1 MKKLDLYLIKT
12 FIGPFVAVF
21 LIVVFSL
28 SMQFV
33 LQFMNELAG
42 KGLGMRIIFEFMGW
56 ASCTLFPNAIPL
68 ATLLA
73 SIMTLG
79 NLGERNELLAMKAAG
94 VSLMRI
100 LAPLMVVSVL
110 ISIAAFFAAD
120 RLVPL
125 AFNKVYTLKSD
136 ISRTRD
142 EIKIPVGIFYDGIE
156 GYNLRISGRDEETDM
171 MYNLVIYDHTGNS
184 GNNDNMILADSGRI
198 HITPDKQ
205 NLIFDL
211 YNGCSYVEEN
221 QMNYRDT
228 SLNLIRTRFEEQQL
242 VIPLDNY
249 SFERS
254 SEDQYGDEIKSLGLK
269 RLSHDRDS
277 ISRRVDTMVMHQI
290 PRFMSVIGMR
300 YLFQLDTLKP
310 DSAYIGNLDLD
321 SLRQDFTPEEM
332 ERMYHYASDK
342 SQQGLEQLQQFYI
355 ETKYNM
361 GVLRRIDIEMILK
374 FTLSL
379 SCLLFFFVGAP
390 LGAIIRKGGLGAP
403 VIISIFLYLIYYII
417 DIIGRKLSKGSL
429 PPLVGTL
436 ISTAILLPISI
447 LLTRKSTQ
455 DSSLFNIDTYK
466 EFFRRIGK
474 WTAKRYHRF
483 INLFR
488 RGGGKIRI
496 VYMGTPE
503 FAVAPLEKLLQAGY
517 EVVCVVTSVDK
528 PAGRGMAVRESA
540 VKQYAVAH
548 NIPVLQPEKLKDP
561 EFLAQLAALKA
572 NLFVVVAFRMLPK
585 EVWQMPSMGTFNLHA
600 SLLPQYRGAA
610 PINWAIIR
618 GEKFTGVTTFL
629 LDEQIDTGKIL
640 FQENCAIEEYEDA
653 GALHDKLMKMG
664 ADLVLKTVDAM
675 ENHRTKPYE
684 QSPGMNK
691 TLYPAPKLTRDN
703 CHIDWT
709 RSARNVSLLI
719 RGLSPYPA
727 AWTTLVKDDGGAA
740 ADGAANSSTRLGIK
754 LYDSYVVPCGDDDP
768 RTPGQIT
775 TDGKTFL
782 EVRCGK
788 NALRILSLQLS
799 GKKRMDIADF
809 LRGFREPETYRFE

>member
-28 SMQFV
+28 SMQFIYSFV
-33 LQFMNELAG
+33 NELMG
-42 KGLGMRIIFEFMGW
+42 KGLGFGVIAEFMGW

-94 VSLMRI
+94 ISLMRI
-100 LAPLMVVSVL
+100 LAPLMIVSVL
-110 ISIAAFFAAD
+110 ISIGAFFAAD

-125 AFNKVYTLKSD
+125 AFNKVYTLKAD
-136 ISRTRD
+136 IGRTKD
-142 EIKIPVGIFYDGIE
+142 EIKIPTGIFYAGIE
-156 GYNLRISGRDEETDM
+156 GYNLRISERNEETDM
-171 MYNLVIYDHTGNS
+171 MYDLVIYDHTGNS
-184 GNNDNMILADSGRI
+184 GNSDNVILADSGRMR
-198 HITPDKQ
+198 ITPDKK

-211 YNGCSYVEEN
+211 YSGCSYSENN

-228 SLNLIRTRFEEQQL
+228 TLELLRSRFEEQQM
-242 VIPLDNY
+242 IISLDNY
-249 SFERS
+249 TFERS
-254 SEDQYGDEIKSLGLK
+254 TEDQYGDEIKALGLK
-269 RLSHDRDS
+269 RLHHDRDS
-277 ISRRVDTMVMHQI
+277 LSRRVDTVVMRQL
-290 PRFMSVIGMR
+290 PRFMSVMGMH
-300 YLFQLDTLKP
+300 YLYQLDTLRP
-310 DSAYIGNLDLD
+310 DSAYIGCLYVD
-321 SLRQDFTPEEM
+321 SLSQDFTPQQHL
-332 ERMYHYASDK
+332 RVNQTSVGKA
-342 SQQGLEQLQQFYI
+342 QQGLEQVNQFYI
-355 ETKYNM
+355 ETKYDL
-361 GVLRRIDIEMILK
+361 GIIRRINIEMILK
-374 FTLSL
+374 FTLSI

-403 VIISIFLYLIYYII
+403 VIISIFFYLIYYII
-417 DIIGRKLSKGSL
+417 DIIGRKLAKGSL

-436 ISTAILLPISI
+436 ISTAILLPVSI

-455 DSSLFNIDTYK
+455 DSSLFNMDTYK

-474 WTAKRYHRF
+474 WITKRYHRF

-488 RGGGKIRI
+488 RGGGKVRI

-517 EVVCVVTSVDK
+517 EVAGVVTAVDK

-540 VKQYAVAH
+540 VKQYAVARG
-548 NIPVLQPEKLKDP
+548 IPVLQPEKLRDP
-561 EFLAQLAALKA
+561 DFLAQLAALKA

-640 FQENCAIEEYEDA
+640 FQENCAIEDYEDA

-709 RSARNVSLLI
+709 ASARRVSLLI

-727 AWTTLVKDDGGAA
+727 AWTTLVKDDG
-740 ADGAANSSTRLGIK
+740 TRLGIK
-754 LYDSYVVPCGDDDP
+754 LYDSYVVPCADDDP
-768 RTPGQIT
+768 RTPGQLT
-775 TDGKTFL
+775 TDGKSWI
-782 EVRCGK
+782 EVRCGQQ
-788 NALRILSLQLS
+788 ALRILSLQLS
-799 GKKRMDIADF
+799 GKKRMDVADF
-809 LRGFREPETYRFE
+809 LRGFREPESYHFE

>member
-28 SMQFV
+28 SMQFIW
-33 LQFMNELAG
+33 QFIYDLAG
-42 KGLGMRIIFEFMGW
+42 KGLGMGVIFEFMGW

-100 LAPLMVVSVL
+100 LAPLMIVSVL
-110 ISIAAFFAAD
+110 ISIGAFFAAD
-120 RLVPL
+120 RLVPH
-125 AFNKVYTLKSD
+125 AFNKVYTLRAD
-136 ISRTRD
+136 ILRTRD
-142 EIKIPVGIFYDGIE
+142 EIKIPTGIFYDGIE
-156 GYNLRISGRDEETDM
+156 GYNLRISSRNDDTDM
-171 MYNLVIYDHTGNS
+171 MYDLVIYDHTGNS
-184 GNNDNMILADSGRI
+184 GNNDNVIMADSGRLY
-198 HITPDKQ
+198 ITPDKQ

-211 YNGCSYVEEN
+211 YSGCSYTETNE
-221 QMNYRDT
+221 MNYRDT
-228 SLNLIRTRFEEQQL
+228 TLELLRSRFDEQQM
-242 VIPLDNY
+242 IISLDNY
-249 SFERS
+249 TFERS

-269 RLSHDRDS
+269 RLRTDRDS
-277 ISRRVDTMVMHQI
+277 LARRVDTAVMRQT
-290 PRFMSVIGMR
+290 PRFMSVMGMH
-300 YLFQLDTLKP
+300 YLYQLDTLRP
-310 DSAYIGNLDLD
+310 DSAYIGVLNVD
-321 SLRQDFTPEEM
+321 SLRRDFTEQQVL
-332 ERMYHYASDK
+332 RMNQSAVGK
-342 SQQGLEQLQQFYI
+342 AQQGLEQVSQFYI
-355 ETKYNM
+355 ETKYDL
-361 GVLRRIDIEMILK
+361 GLIRRIDIEMILK
-374 FTLSL
+374 FTLSI

-403 VIISIFLYLIYYII
+403 VIISIFFYLIYYII
-417 DIIGRKLSKGSL
+417 DIIGRKLAKGSL

-455 DSSLFNIDTYK
+455 DSSLFNMDTYK

-474 WTAKRYHRF
+474 WIAKRYHRF

-488 RGGGKIRI
+488 RGGGKVRI

-503 FAVAPLEKLLQAGY
+503 FAVAPLEKLLEAGY
-517 EVVCVVTSVDK
+517 EVAGVVTAVDK

-540 VKQYAVAH
+540 VKQYAVARG
-548 NIPVLQPEKLKDP
+548 IPVLQPEKLKDP

-640 FQENCAIEEYEDA
+640 FQENCPIEDYEDA

-664 ADLVLKTVDAM
+664 ADLVLKTVDAL

-684 QSPGMNK
+684 QSLGMNR

-709 RSARNVSLLI
+709 ASARRVSLLI

-727 AWTTLVKDDGGAA
+727 AWTTLVKDDG
-740 ADGAANSSTRLGIK
+740 TQLGIK
-754 LYDSYVVPCGDDDP
+754 LYDSYVVPCNDDDP
-768 RTPGQIT
+768 RTPGQLT
-775 TDGKTFL
+775 TDGKSWI
-782 EVRCGK
+782 EVRCGQQ
-788 NALRILSLQLS
+788 ALRILSLQLS
-799 GKKRMDIADF
+799 GKKRMDVADF
-809 LRGFREPETYRFE
+809 LRGFREPESYHFE

>member
-1 MKKLDLYLIKT
+1 MKKLDLYLIKK
-12 FIGPFVAVF
+12 FAGPFVAVF
-21 LIVVFSL
+21 FIVVFSL
-28 SMQFV
+28 SMQF
-33 LQFMNELAG
+33 LWQFINELAG
-42 KGLGMRIIFEFMGW
+42 KGLGMGVIFEFMGW

-100 LAPLMVVSVL
+100 LTPLMFISVL
-110 ISIAAFFAAD
+110 ISIGAFFAAD

-125 AFNKVYTLKSD
+125 AFNKVYTLKAD
-136 ISRTRD
+136 IVNTRD
-142 EIKIPVGIFYDGIE
+142 EIKIPTGIFYDGID
-156 GYNLRISGRDEETDM
+156 GYKLRIASRNDDTDM
-171 MYNLVIYDHTGNS
+171 MYDLIIYDHTSNS
-184 GNNDNMILADSGRI
+184 GNSTSMTVADSGRI
-198 HITPDKQ
+198 RVTPDKQ

-211 YNGCSYVEEN
+211 YSGCSYLEEN
-221 QMNYRDT
+221 HMNYRDT
-228 SLNLIRTRFEEQQL
+228 TLDLVRSRFEEQQL
-242 VIPLDNY
+242 IIPLDNY
-249 SFERS
+249 SFQRS
-254 SEDQYGDEIKSLGLK
+254 EKDNYGDEIKSLGLK
-269 RLSHDRDS
+269 RLHNDRDS
-277 ISRRVDTMVMHQI
+277 ISRHVDTMVMRQM
-290 PRFMSVIGMR
+290 PRFMSVMGMR
-300 YLFQLDTLKP
+300 YLYQLDTIRP
-310 DSAYIGNLDLD
+310 DSAYIAALNLD
-321 SLRQDFTPEEM
+321 SLRRTLTPEQLMRVNRRAAEKA
-332 ERMYHYASDK
+332 E
-342 SQQGLEQLQQFYI
+342 QGKEQVKQFYI
-355 ETKYNM
+355 ETRYNL
-361 GVLRRIDIEMILK
+361 GLLRRIDIEMILK

-390 LGAIIRKGGLGAP
+390 LGAIIRKGGLGTP
-403 VIISIFLYLIYYII
+403 VIISIFFYLIYYII
-417 DIIGRKLSKGSL
+417 DIIGRKLAKGSL

-447 LLTRKSTQ
+447 ILTRKSTQ
-455 DSSLFNIDTYK
+455 DSSLFNPETYK
-466 EFFRRIGK
+466 EVFRRIGR
-474 WTAKRYHRF
+474 WITKRFHRF

-488 RGGGKIRI
+488 KGGGRVRI

-517 EVVCVVTSVDK
+517 TVAGVVTAVDK
-528 PAGRGMAVRESA
+528 PSGRGLAVRESA

-548 NIPVLQPEKLKDP
+548 GIPVLQPEKLKDP
-561 EFLAQLAALKA
+561 AFLEQLAALKA

-640 FQENCAIEEYEDA
+640 FQESCAIEEYEDA
-653 GALHDKLMKMG
+653 GALHDKLMGLG
-664 ADLVLKTVDAM
+664 ANLVLKTVDAL

-684 QSPGMNK
+684 QTLGFNK

-709 RSARNVSLLI
+709 RSARSVSLLI

-727 AWTTLVKDDGGAA
+727 AWTTLVKEDG
-740 ADGAANSSTRLGIK
+740 SELGVK
-754 LYDSYVVPCGDDDP
+754 LFDSYVVPCPEDDP
-768 RTPGQIT
+768 RPAGHIS
-775 TDGKTFL
+775 TDGKSFL
-782 EVRCGK
+782 EVRCGRD
-788 NALRILSLQLS
+788 ALRILSLQAS
-799 GKKRMDIADF
+799 GKKRLDTADF
-809 LRGFREPETYRFE
+809 LRGFRDPESYRFE

>member
-28 SMQFV
+28 SMQFIYSFV
-33 LQFMNELAG
+33 NELMG
-42 KGLGMRIIFEFMGW
+42 KGLGFGVIAEFMGW

-94 VSLMRI
+94 ISLMRI
-100 LAPLMVVSVL
+100 LAPLMIVSVL
-110 ISIAAFFAAD
+110 ISIGAFFAAD

-125 AFNKVYTLKSD
+125 AFNKVYTLKAD
-136 ISRTRD
+136 IGRTKD
-142 EIKIPVGIFYDGIE
+142 EIKIPTGIFYAGIE
-156 GYNLRISGRDEETDM
+156 GYNLRISERNEETDM
-171 MYNLVIYDHTGNS
+171 MYDLVIYDHTGNS
-184 GNNDNMILADSGRI
+184 GNSDNVILADSGRMR
-198 HITPDKQ
+198 ITPDKK

-211 YNGCSYVEEN
+211 YSGCSYSENN
-221 QMNYRDT
+221 QMSYRDT
-228 SLNLIRTRFEEQQL
+228 TLELLRSRFEEQQM
-242 VIPLDNY
+242 IISLDNY
-249 SFERS
+249 TFERS
-254 SEDQYGDEIKSLGLK
+254 TEDQYGDEIKALGLK
-269 RLSHDRDS
+269 RLHHDRDS
-277 ISRRVDTMVMHQI
+277 LSRRVDTVVMRQL
-290 PRFMSVIGMR
+290 PRFMSVMGMH
-300 YLFQLDTLKP
+300 YLYQLDTLRP
-310 DSAYIGNLDLD
+310 DSAYIGCLYVD
-321 SLRQDFTPEEM
+321 SLSQDFTPQQHL
-332 ERMYHYASDK
+332 RVNQTSVGKA
-342 SQQGLEQLQQFYI
+342 QQGLEQVNQFYI
-355 ETKYNM
+355 ETKYDL
-361 GVLRRIDIEMILK
+361 GIIRRINIEMILK
-374 FTLSL
+374 FTLSI

-403 VIISIFLYLIYYII
+403 VIISIFFYLIYYII
-417 DIIGRKLSKGSL
+417 DIIGRKLAKGSL

-436 ISTAILLPISI
+436 ISTAILLPVSI

-455 DSSLFNIDTYK
+455 DSSLFNMDTYK

-474 WTAKRYHRF
+474 WITKRYHRF

-488 RGGGKIRI
+488 RGGGKVRI

-517 EVVCVVTSVDK
+517 EVAAVVTAVDK

-540 VKQYAVAH
+540 VKQYAVARG
-548 NIPVLQPEKLKDP
+548 IPVLQPEKLRDP
-561 EFLAQLAALKA
+561 DFLAQLAALKA

-640 FQENCAIEEYEDA
+640 FQENCAIEDYEDA

-709 RSARNVSLLI
+709 ASARRVSLLI

-727 AWTTLVKDDGGAA
+727 AWTTLVKDDG
-740 ADGAANSSTRLGIK
+740 TRLGIK
-754 LYDSYVVPCGDDDP
+754 LYDSYVVPCADDDP
-768 RTPGQIT
+768 RTPGQLT
-775 TDGKTFL
+775 TDGKSWI
-782 EVRCGK
+782 EVRCGQQ
-788 NALRILSLQLS
+788 ALRILSLQLS
-799 GKKRMDIADF
+799 GKKRMDVADF
-809 LRGFREPETYRFE
+809 LRGFREPESYHFE

>member
-28 SMQFV
+28 SMQFIYSFV
-33 LQFMNELAG
+33 NELMG
-42 KGLGMRIIFEFMGW
+42 KGLGFGVIAEFMGW

-100 LAPLMVVSVL
+100 LAPLMIVSVL
-110 ISIAAFFAAD
+110 ISIGAFFAAD

-125 AFNKVYTLKSD
+125 AFNKVYTLKAD
-136 ISRTRD
+136 IGRTRD
-142 EIKIPVGIFYDGIE
+142 EIKIPTGIFYAGIE
-156 GYNLRISGRDEETDM
+156 GYNLRISARDEVTDM
-171 MYNLVIYDHTGNS
+171 MYDLVIYDHTGNS
-184 GNNDNMILADSGRI
+184 GNSDNVILADSGRMR
-198 HITPDKQ
+198 ITPDKR

-211 YNGCSYVEEN
+211 YSGCSYSENN

-228 SLNLIRTRFEEQQL
+228 TLELLRSRFEEQQMI
-242 VIPLDNY
+242 IPLDNY
-249 SFERS
+249 TFERS
-254 SEDQYGDEIKSLGLK
+254 SEDQYGDEIKALGLK
-269 RLSHDRDS
+269 RLHHDRDS
-277 ISRRVDTMVMHQI
+277 LSRRVDTVVMRQF
-290 PRFMSVIGMR
+290 PRFMSVMGMH
-300 YLFQLDTLKP
+300 YLYQLDTLRP
-310 DSAYIGNLDLD
+310 DSAYIGCLYVD
-321 SLRQDFTPEEM
+321 SLSQDFTPQQHL
-332 ERMYHYASDK
+332 RVNQTSVSKA
-342 SQQGLEQLQQFYI
+342 QQGLEQVNQFYI
-355 ETKYNM
+355 ETKYDL
-361 GVLRRIDIEMILK
+361 GIIRRINIEMILK
-374 FTLSL
+374 FTLSI

-403 VIISIFLYLIYYII
+403 VIISIFFYLIYYII
-417 DIIGRKLSKGSL
+417 DIIGRKLAKGSL

-455 DSSLFNIDTYK
+455 DSSLFNMDTYK
-466 EFFRRIGK
+466 AFFRRIGK
-474 WTAKRYHRF
+474 WITKRYHRF

-488 RGGGKIRI
+488 RGGGKVRI

-517 EVVCVVTSVDK
+517 EVAGVVTAVDK

-548 NIPVLQPEKLKDP
+548 GIPVLQPEKLRDP
-561 EFLAQLAALKA
+561 DFLAQLAALKA

-640 FQENCAIEEYEDA
+640 FQENCAIEDYEDA

-684 QSPGMNK
+684 QSLGMNK

-709 RSARNVSLLI
+709 GSARRVSLLI

-727 AWTTLVKDDGGAA
+727 AWTTLVKDDG
-740 ADGAANSSTRLGIK
+740 TQLGIK
-754 LYDSYVVPCGDDDP
+754 LYDSYVVPCADDDP
-768 RTPGQIT
+768 RTPGQLT
-775 TDGKTFL
+775 TDGKSWI
-782 EVRCGK
+782 EVRCGQQ
-788 NALRILSLQLS
+788 ALRILSLQLS
-799 GKKRMDIADF
+799 GKKRMDVADF
-809 LRGFREPETYRFE
+809 LRGFREPESYHFE